1 MFKNV
6 RKVTKL
12 GKMIIISR
20 CKELKAHSKNPMN
33 ERRKNSK
40 NKDNFTRRCK
50 KSVTSSITEPNPHW
64 ALSKDLLN

>member
-12 GKMIIISR
+12 DKMIIISR
-20 CKELKAHSKNPMN
+20 YNKLKAHSKNPMN

-40 NKDNFTRRCK
+40 RPGDNSK
-50 KSVTSSITEPNPHW
+50 ASLKL
-64 ALSKDLLN
+64 ALST